1 MFPRRRRLTAL
12 SMVIPA
18 LAGCHEYFIHDA
30 DREVHRLITERQQ
43 GALGETHSAD
53 LGPEEGRIGSTAGLY
68 DFVPHPVD
76 PAVPEAF
83 RARPSEPVATSQPTT
98 TPTTS
103 QPATSQPSGERRPF
117 PLHEALAYAMHN
129 SRDFQF
135 QKEELYLTALA
146 LSLER
151 FLWTPQ
157 FVAEVSAEFA
167 DYGQVRD
174 FDRAMTAV
182 ADVSASQRLPWGGEV
197 TARVINTLMR
207 DLGVHTTSGE
217 TGQFILEANIPLFRG
232 AGRVAYESRYQA
244 ERNLIYAVRDF
255 ERFRRQF
262 AVDVASNYFNL
273 VNLQAQIANARESVK
288 NFEHDLSRSRALA
301 EAGRILRIEAD
312 RAQVE
317 LLFARN
323 DLVSAD
329 VNYENSLDRFKI
341 LIGMPTETP
350 IDVVAEEVGL
360 LDPQVAERDAVAAAL
375 RYRLDL
381 LNELDTVDDAR
392 RQVLIARNNLLPDFN
407 LHGSITLDTDP
418 NRKNSVSYNT
428 DRTTWRGDAALEI
441 PLQRLPE
448 RNEYRSALID
458 LRRAER
464 NFDLREDQVRQD
476 VRNAL
481 RDLEQAR
488 FSMEIQRR
496 NIEINAIRRELA
508 RSLLE
513 KAKLTSTR
521 DVVEAE
527 TDFRNARNRFAQA
540 ESEYRSA
547 ILAFLRDTGTLRVA
561 DDGRWAGYDSVAA
574 GQPPPAGS
582 DGAPS

>member
-1 MFPRRRRLTAL
+1 MLPGRRRLTAL
-12 SMVIPA
+12 VMVIPV

-30 DREVHRLITERQQ
+30 DRQVHQMIAQRQQ
-43 GALGETHSAD
+43 AALGETHSAD
-53 LGPEEGRIGSTAGLY
+53 LGPEHGLIGSAGRMY
-68 DFVPHPVD
+68 DFVPHPLD
-76 PAVPEAF
+76 STVPEAF
-83 RARPSEPVATSQPTT
+83 RPRPSEPAAASQPTT
-98 TPTTS
+98 TAS
-103 QPATSQPSGERRPF
+103 QPATSQPAGERRPF
-117 PLHEALAYAMHN
+117 PLHEALAYAMRDA
-129 SRDFQF
+129 RDFQF

-182 ADVSASQRLPWGGEV
+182 AEVSASQRLPYGGEV

-217 TGQFILEANIPLFRG
+217 TGQFILEADIPLFRG

-255 ERFRRQF
+255 ERFRREFVVQ
-262 AVDVASNYFNL
+262 VASNYFNL
-273 VNLQAQIANARESVK
+273 LNLKAQIENARESVK
-288 NFEHDLSRSRALA
+288 NFEHDLARSRALA
-301 EAGRILRIEAD
+301 EDGRILRIEAE

-317 LLFARN
+317 LLFAQN
-323 DLVSAD
+323 DLVTAQ
-329 VNYENSLDRFKI
+329 VTYENSLDRFKI

-350 IDVVAEEVGL
+350 IEAVPEDVNLV
-360 LDPQVAERDAVAAAL
+360 DPQVSEEDAIAAAL

-381 LNELDTVDDAR
+381 LNDLDAVDDAR
-392 RQVLIARNNLLPDFN
+392 RQVVIARNNLLPDFN
-407 LHGSITLDTDP
+407 LHGSVTLDTDP

-428 DRTTWRGDAALEI
+428 ERTTWRGDATLEI

-448 RNEYRSALID
+448 RNEYRSTLID

-464 NFDLREDQVRQD
+464 NYDLGKDQVRQD

-496 NIEINAIRRELA
+496 NIEVNAFRRELA
-508 RSLLE
+508 REVFE
-513 KAKLTSTR
+513 KGKLTSNR

-527 TDFRNARNRFAQA
+527 NAFRSARNRFAQA
-540 ESEYRSA
+540 ESEYRAA

-561 DDGRWAGYDSVAA
+561 DDGRWVGHDSLAT
-574 GQPPPAGS
+574 GQSPPAGS
-582 DGAPS
+582 NRAPS